1 MLLNEKCDSR
11 KIERKFQR
19 RLKKRGAFYTVN
31 GAVNYLKQQ
40 NKNCLYL
47 VTSKGQVII
56 KIKREIIRK
65 CIDYFFHKRTV
76 IRKDMEQFSA
86 YSSSLFAI
94 IWDCF
99 SDVSKIQKLNNNMF
113 RISLVGTRV
122 YFSGLERSPG
132 MQRIVKEQKGD
143 YLLFN
148 YYSITQSSKDPV
160 KTLEENEQY
169 CIIDSGAFS
178 FFNAHKKQK
187 QQICLFSE
195 EIMQEMYLDGFIDYI
210 NIHKDNA
217 RVLGF
222 ITLDVIGDEKKTI
235 ENYRYIKQKT
245 NAEIIPVWQ
254 VTGTIEYLSELVA
267 EEHAVICIGGMV
279 PFISKR
285 KEYLRER
292 LDFIKKRFPT
302 QNFHFLGV
310 ADELLNEYGAFSSDT
325 TAYLNARKY
334 NDNKIYNPDG
344 HREEAPTKYYSL
356 NIILHNI
363 KFLIKLEEAIPKQLE
378 MFEL

>member
-1 MLLNEKCDSR
+1 
-11 KIERKFQR
+11 
-19 RLKKRGAFYTVN
+19 
-31 GAVNYLKQQ
+31 
-40 NKNCLYL
+40 
-47 VTSKGQVII
+47 
-56 KIKREIIRK
+56 
-65 CIDYFFHKRTV
+65 
-76 IRKDMEQFSA
+76 
-86 YSSSLFAI
+86 
-94 IWDCF
+94 
-99 SDVSKIQKLNNNMF
+99 MF

-132 MQRIVKEQKGD
+132 MRKIVKEQKGD

-160 KTLEENEQY
+160 ETLEENQQY

-178 FFNAHKKQK
+178 FYSAYKKKK

-195 EIMQEMYLDGFIDYI
+195 EIMQEMYLEGFIDYI
-210 NIHKDNA
+210 NKHKDNA
-217 RVLGF
+217 HVLGF

-292 LDFIKKRFPT
+292 LDYIKREFPT

-310 ADELLNEYGAFSSDT
+310 ADELLNEYGAFSSDS
-325 TAYLNARKY
+325 TAFLNARKY
-334 NDNKIYNPDG
+334 KDNRIYMNSG
-344 HREEAPTKYYSL
+344 YRELAPLDFGTL
-356 NIILHNI
+356 EIIIHNI
-363 KFLIKLEEAIPKQLE
+363 KYLVQLEESMPLQLN
-378 MFEL
+378 LLKI